1 MAVQSVSGLDNLS
14 QFIQLVSAARA
25 RNNGT
30 TSVTPHS
37 GAQKAAFTSQASAA
51 GGMQASVETKA
62 LGKAADAAT
71 MQKTASTRHLGTRF
85 DAYA

>member
-1 MAVQSVSGLDNLS
+1 M
-14 QFIQLVSAARA
+14 QLVTAARA
-25 RNNGT
+25 RNNDI
-30 TSVTPHS
+30 TSVNQNA
-37 GAQKAAFTSQASAA
+37 GAQKAAFASQASAA

-71 MQKTASTRHLGTRF
+71 MQRNGSTRHLGTRF

>member
-14 QFIQLVSAARA
+14 QFMQLVSAARA

-30 TSVTPHS
+30 VTPHS
-37 GAQKAAFTSQASAA
+37 GAQKAAFASQASGA
-51 GGMQASVETKA
+51 GGTQASVQTKA
-62 LGKAADAAT
+62 LGKITDAAT
-71 MQKTASTRHLGTRF
+71 MQKTGSTRYLGTRF